1 MPQNND
7 PLGILG
13 SSTPEQAADPLGI
26 LSQTPPEKKS
36 PIGTPSQGGLQG
48 SQATL
53 PSPSTDRKI
62 PTMPLAGLGGV
73 GPTPAQTFADTV
85 IQESLNPSKQQG
97 TYVLDGKKI
106 SKEQAN
112 QFIHEKSFVEAW
124 KQNPQKLQIYNDYAL
139 QQIGNRQIKS
149 LDNPDWMDS
158 LAAGAADALKMGAG
172 AAEYMN
178 DFLSDIT
185 KVPNLLY
192 GVMGAASGAEGLAQ
206 GLRGDTKERVQ
217 GAMQKFAEDAEY
229 LRNQRFQVEGDF
241 IDQVGK
247 AWETGKVEDIGNA
260 VSTAINTA
268 AESAV
273 PSLLIGLGT
282 AATGGGTGLLALARG
297 GAVVTPLF
305 IGGEYE
311 QQKTQMKDIRERLNE
326 SQKFLSTSETPT
338 SDEIALINLS
348 KAGQYIRPAVKGTA
362 EAAGEM
368 LSFGI
373 WKGSAKLAAESL
385 GSLVRKTATT
395 VGKEAAEEVARTGS
409 KELTKRMFE
418 SMAIDPL
425 KEGFSELGT
434 FAAQELTDVLLG
446 VSTKSPDRILREG
459 LNAWALGAASGGVM
473 STPGAAGTGIMLTG
487 RGLTNAKKYLDNI
500 IAFDSQGLNELNE
513 VVRTMEERGQVQQ
526 AESIK
531 ENISKREKAVKAVPK
546 EKVADTETVDTVEEI
561 QALEESKKG
570 LLPVYQEPIQEEI
583 NAKVEKLKSDVK
595 KEYPAPTVN
604 TTPTESNYASVNR
617 NDGKGTIDL
626 TQEEYLAE
634 MERRGTPVE
643 EIATEGKT
651 EEPSIVVSEDKV
663 KEEPLTMDS
672 EKTGLVLYH
681 GSPHSFKNFDIT
693 KLGSGEGAQAFGHGL
708 YFTNESDIAKGYANK
723 LGSKKNFWEALQ
735 NGHELSLSKDD
746 YDFIKNELDA
756 LGFDGSKAENAD
768 LNTILVD
775 GISENSPE
783 VLDAMSVLFAKDAKK
798 ELEGYDLDESQ
809 INRLLEIKKK
819 ISDPQF
825 YKVTIHEG
833 KSPSEYDYIEWR
845 DRVSDSQREKIG
857 QDLAENITG
866 EEAYKVLSKKL
877 GSDKKAS
884 DYLLS
889 KGIDGISYKSE
900 KGTGGKTGEGRNYV
914 VFDPKSIRVDEI
926 NNQKHVNKVET
937 EVVSESELN
946 KDVVSEMTANQV
958 EKELSSY
965 SKNEIEGVLKKV
977 GKTLNKKRAKI
988 NTEEKSA
995 ITSGGKQIKF
1005 KTTEEIDEEL
1015 GERFI
1020 KIRAIDNN
1028 GKPIS
1033 YARFIK
1039 RDDKKIE
1046 GLEVET
1052 IPSERFNGVA
1062 SAIYSY
1068 ADALGYD
1075 LKKSPL
1081 QTSEGR
1087 ALWDSLERKP
1097 TSLKEISE
1105 AYHKAKNDGLNDDLV
1120 KEIDK
1125 LLLPENSK
1133 GASVVEA
1140 TAEPIVSE
1148 QVLPDFKSVPTES
1161 VTTDEAR
1168 FQGRESL
1175 DESRVQQIV
1184 DEFDERKLDPVIVW
1198 KDPETGSSTVL
1209 SGHHRF
1215 EAIKR
1220 MGKENIPVR
1229 EFVGTE
1235 QEAIDFARDSNVLG
1249 KQESPVERA
1258 ARYRQLREGGLSEAE
1273 LQRRARSAHGKEAT
1287 FMLNLSRLEP
1297 KGKAM
1302 DAIRQFD
1309 ESTDKSTRSRIEAV
1323 ADWIGALKKV
1333 HPDVSRAQETEMFD
1347 YLMEVYSPKSGKG
1360 KISTRNQFVDVA
1372 SAVIDKMKERGTFK
1386 EGAVLNLGNIAGK
1399 GSLELEY
1406 DAKLEEAKQN
1416 ELDARKILDD
1426 KRKEF
1431 LLRNA
1436 SQAQM
1441 DNGLSLYE
1449 KSLRDAIKIVA
1460 EIRGMKEQAI
1470 AGDKA
1475 QVGLFDEI
1483 AEPTTPTDEITER
1496 RIERDIEE
1504 SRGRQAKATGDTGRG
1519 EAKPKTGIS
1528 AETEVDADIERM
1540 EAEAEKKSAE
1550 RKALADRIRALK
1562 SPKDNLMM
1570 MPDFGITKKLYD
1582 AALDL
1587 IADQVEKGTAIG
1599 KAVQSAVEFI
1609 EKELKG
1615 APWNKKA
1622 FEESFQLFESVES
1635 EPKKQSPKRES
1646 APKGT
1651 SEKRYA
1657 TRTVNALSKLKGKE
1671 ELEQAIRDLGL
1682 RQEIVSWKKVQPI
1695 AAEIVEDVF
1704 SDPKNVDAKANDF
1717 YNEVLGT
1724 TNKDYI
1730 DNPELSTLHALTFHM
1745 MLDRLSNEGLD
1756 ALYTKYSS
1764 LFQSIGSGKGRFISA
1779 MQQDA
1784 SPYALMNLKIRPIY
1798 EGMNEALNEISETG
1812 STRFE
1817 EITKVK
1823 ELLDELLTKDQLIEA
1838 YRKKVG
1844 ILAQRLEEA
1853 SVNQTLGETSV
1864 SKPSPK
1870 GKERV
1875 KAGRKLF
1882 FEGLKE
1888 ARGQLSAGLPI
1899 NEKML
1904 NGVKEMIAG
1913 LIEEGM
1919 YEASRLKKA
1928 IMKDV
1933 NEQLKGQP
1941 DAIIDLAAAIDT
1953 YLQSKEF
1960 DESRKEAMKAAFIE
1974 SLENRAK
1981 SLMGNKRATEKSA
1994 EQVLLDSLLQK
2005 MGQEIGKDAAKG
2017 SKAYEQRL
2025 KAALENLE
2033 FSDDVWKAAISNVK
2047 TWLERQDMDP
2057 VQKAETIARLEDS
2070 ASLFMENPFAKS
2082 DLRKAIRDG
2091 EKEIGVAVQ
2100 DVVKKHWTSQNKLL
2114 ESLAEKLVSEL
2125 GLNAET
2131 AKKYEQAVMEEA
2143 KEYMNEK
2150 RLAAI
2155 REALSLDKNGMRK
2168 ERSEKVNKRVIDR
2181 MIEAINLGILDDNA
2195 FRGFF
2200 AEKYGIVNL
2209 TPKDIR
2215 MMKNLNDLINIHEGT
2230 DISRR
2235 YTKELADY
2243 VETLKPWTATRVM
2256 MAAQGMTI
2264 KGMLTGLSTIAVNIP
2279 IGSIYSFT
2287 AATLPA
2293 IISNPVAF
2301 SAFMSEYSKAGLSK
2315 TGLKTFWDVLV
2326 DGYSPQED
2334 GLGSKYDE
2342 RDVYGD
2348 PIDYMIQN
2356 ADKKKLWKDVRESKS
2371 PKEAAKNFGVM
2382 FAKGYLQIYR
2392 LANFAKAFDVLLST
2406 RGVEFDLFLKYWNE
2420 ESKAAGHP
2428 LRGKFDPNVSKNFID
2443 KVREKM
2449 VYDPETRKE
2458 IEESVDK
2465 QIVGMRSRGERVGI
2479 SYRQTLIREAMIA
2492 KRSMEDYKK
2501 AKERVASYLLMEQPT
2516 GLLSYAYDP
2525 LTKRMAI
2532 KEDNN
2537 PVSAALKLGFNLT
2550 LGLFLRISITAAQRG
2565 MENIPIAGLALPG
2578 ILYDRVPSNPL
2589 DPRSEK
2595 EWRTFLNEKYDRE
2608 QMKRRLMTHASV
2620 AALAGIV
2627 AMNMF
2632 SLEDDEEEEEQE
2644 DGSFKIVKRTRIVEN
2659 PDKIFDV
2666 TGFSGEF
2673 FKTEQFN
2680 EMNTPRKD
2688 YYFRMK
2694 VGDKWHNAVP
2704 LRLAPHFLF
2713 PVSVLGGM
2721 SDDLKFNPNKDRR
2734 KRELLIESADDF
2746 MLAWSEM
2753 SFATIPKTTKTL
2765 YFAFQKGGG
2774 EGLMK
2779 VGEIVVRPVRTA
2791 VYPNAYRDAYKE
2803 TKFLIGAEEKL
2814 SQGMLAPLVNDFP
2827 FLEDYM
2833 GESTFDI
2840 FGYPKKVTSKLIK
2853 SAEDAPGAGM
2863 LVDSFLDYSAKN
2875 EERFESPA
2883 WQKKMK
2889 YFPNVEI
2896 PGYWPSGFDYE
2907 TKVRAA
2913 QLYGEL
2919 LRKQIEAIP
2928 ESKLQ
2933 ASNIEETAKVIDIWM
2948 NGRIQYD
2955 GSRSGG
2961 GMHNKLTKEVR
2972 KEIGM
2977 DRLTAAQKEEF
2988 KLKTTVRNIL
2998 DMPDNEQPQDINA
3011 LLDKLA
3017 KATKERKTL
3026 EEELKPKKSNQ

>member
-48 SQATL
+48 SQDTP
-53 PSPSTDRKI
+53 PSASSDRKV
-62 PTMPLAGLGGV
+62 PAMPLAGLGGV
-73 GPTPAQTFADTV
+73 EPAPENQYSNMLE
-85 IQESLNPSKQQG
+85 Q
-97 TYVLDGKKI
+97 VLDRGPKEDIGQYFVDGKPVSR
-106 SKEQAN
+106 SKMKQYLQDGSFIDSIAEGAGRDRVDIRGDQALTEFAQR
-112 QFIHEKSFVEAW
+112 QFQSRKTNDVYDSLMLSVARAGEMLGGAV
-124 KQNPQKLQIYNDYAL
+124 DYADDL
-139 QQIGNRQIKS
+139 VSDITGVPNALYTIVGS
-149 LDNPDWMDS
+149 VAGPS
-158 LAAGAADALKMGAG
+158 GATAGAAGVPK
-172 AAEYMN
+172 
-178 DFLSDIT
+178 
-185 KVPNLLY
+185 KV
-192 GVMGAASGAEGLAQ
+192 VTQAIE
-206 GLRGDTKERVQ
+206 
-217 GAMQKFAEDAEY
+217 KFQEDAKVAES
-229 LRNQRFQVEGDF
+229 QRFQVEGDF

-326 SQKFLSTSETPT
+326 SQKFLSTSEVPT
-338 SDEIALINLS
+338 RDEIALINLS
-348 KAGQYIRPAVKGTA
+348 KAGQYIRPAVRGTA
-362 EAAGEM
+362 EMAGEIV
-368 LSFGI
+368 SAGI

-434 FAAQELTDVLLG
+434 FAGQELTDVLLG

-473 STPGAAGTGIMLTG
+473 TSPGAAGTGIMLTG

-500 IAFDSQGLNELNE
+500 IAFDPQGLNELNE

-617 NDGKGTIDL
+617 NDGKETIDL

-643 EIATEGKT
+643 EIAAEATPTYIVEQAKEVAPAEGDVIKSGPIQKQPLKPI
-651 EEPSIVVSEDKV
+651 PSDRDQFTSKLSDFSDVVYRETDSDGL
-663 KEEPLTMDS
+663 LTLADPMRFGD
-672 EKTGLVLYH
+672 V
-681 GSPHSFKNFDIT
+681 
-693 KLGSGEGAQAFGHGL
+693 SGDY
-708 YFTNESDIAKGYANK
+708 YFSNDPDIALGQGKNKGFIIEADASK
-723 LGSKKNFWEALQ
+723 LKGSLNTSKPGYEQVYNSGSAELIARYNDKKDFLESI
-735 NGHELSLSKDD
+735 LSIIVKPDA
-746 YDFIKNELDA
+746 FPKNRAEKMKFNSMVSGWA
-756 LGFDGSKAENAD
+756 KIENAD
-768 LNTILVD
+768 GSVTYRKPKPQQDAIQKPSTEEETMGD
-775 GISENSPE
+775 KPE
-783 VLDAMSVLFAKDAKK
+783 TREGVRGQDTQGQETTQEGETK
-798 ELEGYDLDESQ
+798 EE
-809 INRLLEIKKK
+809 
-819 ISDPQF
+819 
-825 YKVTIHEG
+825 V
-833 KSPSEYDYIEWR
+833 
-845 DRVSDSQREKIG
+845 VSDS
-857 QDLAENITG
+857 
-866 EEAYKVLSKKL
+866 
-877 GSDKKAS
+877 
-884 DYLLS
+884 
-889 KGIDGISYKSE
+889 
-900 KGTGGKTGEGRNYV
+900 
-914 VFDPKSIRVDEI
+914 
-926 NNQKHVNKVET
+926 
-937 EVVSESELN
+937 
-946 KDVVSEMTANQV
+946 
-958 EKELSSY
+958 
-965 SKNEIEGVLKKV
+965 
-977 GKTLNKKRAKI
+977 
-988 NTEEKSA
+988 SA
-995 ITSGGKQIKF
+995 LI
-1005 KTTEEIDEEL
+1005 
-1015 GERFI
+1015 
-1020 KIRAIDNN
+1020 A
-1028 GKPIS
+1028 
-1033 YARFIK
+1033 
-1039 RDDKKIE
+1039 
-1046 GLEVET
+1046 
-1052 IPSERFNGVA
+1052 
-1062 SAIYSY
+1062 
-1068 ADALGYD
+1068 
-1075 LKKSPL
+1075 
-1081 QTSEGR
+1081 
-1087 ALWDSLERKP
+1087 
-1097 TSLKEISE
+1097 
-1105 AYHKAKNDGLNDDLV
+1105 
-1120 KEIDK
+1120 
-1125 LLLPENSK
+1125 
-1133 GASVVEA
+1133 
-1140 TAEPIVSE
+1140 SE
-1148 QVLPDFKSVPTES
+1148 QIIQP
-1161 VTTDEAR
+1161 
-1168 FQGRESL
+1168 
-1175 DESRVQQIV
+1175 
-1184 DEFDERKLDPVIVW
+1184 
-1198 KDPETGSSTVL
+1198 
-1209 SGHHRF
+1209 
-1215 EAIKR
+1215 
-1220 MGKENIPVR
+1220 
-1229 EFVGTE
+1229 
-1235 QEAIDFARDSNVLG
+1235 
-1249 KQESPVERA
+1249 
-1258 ARYRQLREGGLSEAE
+1258 
-1273 LQRRARSAHGKEAT
+1273 
-1287 FMLNLSRLEP
+1287 
-1297 KGKAM
+1297 
-1302 DAIRQFD
+1302 
-1309 ESTDKSTRSRIEAV
+1309 
-1323 ADWIGALKKV
+1323 
-1333 HPDVSRAQETEMFD
+1333 
-1347 YLMEVYSPKSGKG
+1347 
-1360 KISTRNQFVDVA
+1360 
-1372 SAVIDKMKERGTFK
+1372 
-1386 EGAVLNLGNIAGK
+1386 
-1399 GSLELEY
+1399 
-1406 DAKLEEAKQN
+1406 
-1416 ELDARKILDD
+1416 
-1426 KRKEF
+1426 
-1431 LLRNA
+1431 
-1436 SQAQM
+1436 
-1441 DNGLSLYE
+1441 
-1449 KSLRDAIKIVA
+1449 
-1460 EIRGMKEQAI
+1460 
-1470 AGDKA
+1470 
-1475 QVGLFDEI
+1475 
-1483 AEPTTPTDEITER
+1483 
-1496 RIERDIEE
+1496 
-1504 SRGRQAKATGDTGRG
+1504 
-1519 EAKPKTGIS
+1519 KPKTGIS
-1528 AETEVDADIERM
+1528 AETEVDDEIERL
-1540 EAEAEKKSAE
+1540 EKKAAE

-1562 SPKDNLMM
+1562 PPTDTLFV
-1570 MPDFGITKKLYD
+1570 MPDFGITAKVYS
-1582 AALDL
+1582 AAVEL
-1587 IADQVEKGTAIG
+1587 IASQVEKGTTIG
-1599 KAVQSAVEFI
+1599 KAVQSAVAFI
-1609 EKELKG
+1609 EEQLKG

-1622 FEESFQLFESVES
+1622 FEESFQVFESAEP
-1635 EPKKQSPKRES
+1635 EPKPKKESPKREP

-1657 TRTVNALSKLKGKE
+1657 TRTVNALSKLKDKN
-1671 ELEQAIRDLGL
+1671 ELEQAVRDLGL
-1682 RQEIVSWKKVQPI
+1682 RQEVVSWKKVQPI
-1695 AAEIVEDVF
+1695 AAEVVEDVF
-1704 SDPKNVDAKANDF
+1704 SDPKDVDAKANDF

-1756 ALYTKYSS
+1756 ALYAKYSS
-1764 LFQSIGSGKGRFISA
+1764 LFQNIGSGKGRFISA

-1817 EITKVK
+1817 EIAKVK
-1823 ELLDELLTKDQLIEA
+1823 ELLDELLTKDELIEA

-1913 LIEEGM
+1913 LIEEGI

-1974 SLENRAK
+1974 SIENRAK

-1994 EQVLLDSLLQK
+1994 EQVLLDTLLQK
-2005 MGQEIGKDAAKG
+2005 VGQEIGKDAEKG

-2033 FSDDVWKAAISNVK
+2033 FSDDVWKAAISNVR
-2047 TWLERQDMDP
+2047 TWIGRQDMELTK
-2057 VQKAETIARLEDS
+2057 KAEILARLEDS
-2070 ASLFMENPFAKS
+2070 ASLFMQNPFAKS

-2100 DVVKKHWTSQNKLL
+2100 DVVKQHWTSQNKLL

-2168 ERSEKVNKRVIDR
+2168 ERSEKVNKRVIDK

-2406 RGVEFDLFLKYWNE
+2406 RGVEFDLFLRYWNE

-2428 LRGKFDPNVSKNFID
+2428 LRGKFDPNVSKDFID

-2465 QIVGMRSRGERVGI
+2465 QIAGMRSRGERVGI

-2620 AALAGIV
+2620 AVLAGIV

-2632 SLEDDEEEEEQE
+2632 SLKDDEEEEEQE

-2840 FGYPKKVTSKLIK
+2840 FGYPKKVTSKLIQ

-2933 ASNIEETAKVIDIWM
+2933 ASSIEETAKVIDIWM

-2988 KLKTTVRNIL
+2988 KLKTAVRSIL